1 MTYACV
7 ADVAANYAANPAVH
21 GVLYFHFD
29 LWLKPWELHHV
40 LREGVASSSRSPAA
54 ASLAPELASSWP
66 SLLDLLDSPWALPQ
80 HRMMVKAP
88 GPTRLLPIECFNAS
102 QPEEY
107 LTRFTTRHPRD
118 ASLRPI
124 PAWTWA
130 RDLPPARAALHET
143 CGRAATPG
151 CNPHT
156 ICIGW
161 ADLYYVPSKLHLSFR
176 RLAHGL
182 ARGGANAELAVPTMM
197 HILAQESR
205 RPLHRLPC
213 WGFCC
218 SATPCPDLLLR
229 HACGHRMRLEMPAM
243 RHALQSLWRV

>member
-1 MTYACV
+1 M
-7 ADVAANYAANPAVH
+7 
-21 GVLYFHFD
+21 G
-29 LWLKPWELHHV
+29 
-40 LREGVASSSRSPAA
+40 
-54 ASLAPELASSWP
+54 SLSAPHDGQGS
-66 SLLDLLDSPWALPQ
+66 
-80 HRMMVKAP
+80 

-118 ASLRPI
+118 TSLRPI
-124 PAWTWA
+124 PPWTWA

-182 ARGGANAELAVPTMM
+182 AQAAPTRSRRARRC
-197 HILAQESR
+197 ILAQESR

-213 WGFCC
+213 WGFC

-229 HACGHRMRLEMPAM
+229 HACGPSYASRNACDEACAPEPLTRLSLRSATSHRNYTACMGI
-243 RHALQSLWRV
+243 